1 LLKTTEYLMREV
13 LFSNEEE
20 EEEGLAENL
29 VYDFVFDR
37 LRAVRQEGKRSKSA
51 GNFYEIIVNLF
62 LSFSVVDFIV
72 LGFPPFAKKH

>member
-1 LLKTTEYLMREV
+1 MKTTEYLMREV
-13 LFSNEEE
+13 LFTKE

-51 GNFYEIIVNLF
+51 GNFFINNCK
-62 LSFSVVDFIV
+62 SFFVVDFIV
-72 LGFPPFAKKH
+72 LLLFCVFRHLQKKH

>member
-1 LLKTTEYLMREV
+1 MREV
-13 LFSNEEE
+13 LFNKEE

-51 GNFYEIIVNLF
+51 GNFL
-62 LSFSVVDFIV
+62 
-72 LGFPPFAKKH
+72 

>member
-13 LFSNEEE
+13 LFNKE
-20 EEEGLAENL
+20 EEEGERLAENL

-51 GNFYEIIVNLF
+51 GTF
-62 LSFSVVDFIV
+62 L
-72 LGFPPFAKKH
+72 